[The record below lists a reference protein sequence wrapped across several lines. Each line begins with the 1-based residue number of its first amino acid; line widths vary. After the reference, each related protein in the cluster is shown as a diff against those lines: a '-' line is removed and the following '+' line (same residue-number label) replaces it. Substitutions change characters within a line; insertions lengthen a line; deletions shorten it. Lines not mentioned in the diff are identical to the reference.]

1 MARFFLAALAAVLLL
16 ATVRAGELS
25 VHTVQETT
33 QPEGRS
39 GTYAILQDGRLVGVV
54 RRYQASALGRR
65 AGPFADD
72 HTLPGDARPA
82 RMAGIVGILRSR
94 LDFVNA
100 VQDQLQATRCP
111 YARQM
116 MLAQMQAAAAAQA
129 LQQDGFEG
137 DGLEGDNDGM
147 TEPHHHHM
155 MFGGPEGLPWK
166 QRAEGIPR
174 GPHHDPFH
182 GPHGPFHGP
191 HGPFP
196 EVMHEHGAE
205 GVAHKGPHFAEHA
218 REPHM
223 GPREMPAERPMNFG
237 HGPLFVRSRDAAEA
251 APGARPLTRPMLLMR
266 GPNGGWAE
274 LENTAEPAP
283 GAEPELN
290 WQLWNEDHTLNWG
303 LLTFVTLASACA
315 TVWGI
320 MVLHCCTF
328 ARCAARTSPR
338 SCFITSTGSANAAAL
353 QPLLREGHLQDLSPK
368 GGVESAAAHVP
379 AAQQN
384 VTVLHYEPLKM

>member
-1 MARFFLAALAAVLLL
+1 M
-16 ATVRAGELS
+16 
-25 VHTVQETT
+25 QETT
-33 QPEGRS
+33 QPEGSS
-39 GTYAILQDGRLVGVV
+39 GTYAILQDGRLIGVV

-72 HTLPGDARPA
+72 YTLPGDARPA

-137 DGLEGDNDGM
+137 ENDGM
-147 TEPHHHHM
+147 MEPHHHHM
-155 MFGGPEGLPWK
+155 MFGGPEGLPRK

-174 GPHHDPFH
+174 GPH
-182 GPHGPFHGP
+182 HGPFHGP

-196 EVMHEHGAE
+196 EVMHEHFAE
-205 GVAHKGPHFAEHA
+205 GMAHKGPHFAEHT

-223 GPREMPAERPMNFG
+223 GPHEMPAERPMNFG

-251 APGARPLTRPMLLMR
+251 GPGARLLTRPMLLMR
-266 GPNGGWAE
+266 GPDGGWAE
-274 LENTAEPAP
+274 LENTAEPGECSTQPCGLLHTAALFARFV
-283 GAEPELN
+283 GSRGVALEG
-290 WQLWNEDHTLNWG
+290 WQLVVQAGPHK
-303 LLTFVTLASACA
+303 AS
-315 TVWGI
+315 
-320 MVLHCCTF
+320 L
-328 ARCAARTSPR
+328 
-338 SCFITSTGSANAAAL
+338 AAAVVMVQL
-353 QPLLREGHLQDLSPK
+353 PALHPLLLRS
-368 GGVESAAAHVP
+368 
-379 AAQQN
+379 
-384 VTVLHYEPLKM
+384 VLKSSKPFDIV